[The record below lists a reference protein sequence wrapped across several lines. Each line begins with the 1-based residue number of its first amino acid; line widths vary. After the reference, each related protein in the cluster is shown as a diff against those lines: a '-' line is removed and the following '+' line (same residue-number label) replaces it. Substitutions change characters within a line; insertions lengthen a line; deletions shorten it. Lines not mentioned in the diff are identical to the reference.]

1 MSKQD
6 NGHTEGTHRI
16 GHEQFYKVLEDAQ
29 LECRRI
35 MQSCSRDV
43 VSNIKGPDRL
53 ELYLE
58 RYGITVDQHDLPGGP
73 TQFVRRRGQIY
84 KVPTKR
90 RSRDA

>member
-1 MSKQD
+1 MRQD
-6 NGHTEGTHRI
+6 KGGIDGAHLI
-16 GHEQFYKVLEDAQ
+16 SHERAFKILEDAQ

-43 VSNIKGPDRL
+43 VSEITGPDRL
-53 ELYLE
+53 ELFLE
-58 RYGITVDQHDLPGGP
+58 QYGITVDQHDLPGGP
-73 TQFVRRRGQIY
+73 TQLVRRRGQIY